1 MGFFEWIIS
10 FFKSEEP
17 KAVEPV
23 KAKAKAPAAQPEAVK
38 VTKASLSK
46 LTKAQIEEKGMKYT
60 GRDKSGRRMEIL
72 ELENHPYFMASQF
85 HPEFKSRPDKPSPLH
100 FGLVKAALEHKKIN

>member
-23 KAKAKAPAAQPEAVK
+23 KAKAPAAQPAPAEK

-46 LTKAQIEEKGMKYT
+46 LTKAQIEEKGREF
-60 GRDKSGRRMEIL
+60 GIEVDRRKKKDDLVAEVL
-72 ELENHPYFMASQF
+72 KAS
-85 HPEFKSRPDKPSPLH
+85 
-100 FGLVKAALEHKKIN
+100 KK

>member
-23 KAKAKAPAAQPEAVK
+23 KAKAKAPAAQPASAEK

-46 LTKAQIEEKGMKYT
+46 LTKAQIEEKGREF
-60 GRDKSGRRMEIL
+60 GIEVDRRKKKDDLVAEVL
-72 ELENHPYFMASQF
+72 KAS
-85 HPEFKSRPDKPSPLH
+85 
-100 FGLVKAALEHKKIN
+100 KK

>member
-23 KAKAKAPAAQPEAVK
+23 KAKAKAPAAQPAPAEK

-46 LTKAQIEEKGMKYT
+46 LTKAQIEEKGREF
-60 GRDKSGRRMEIL
+60 GVEVDRRKKKDDLVAEVL
-72 ELENHPYFMASQF
+72 KAS
-85 HPEFKSRPDKPSPLH
+85 
-100 FGLVKAALEHKKIN
+100 KK